1 MIRKILFFFLL
12 SLSFT
17 CFYSQKDLSISLE
30 GKVQNKENKENIFG
44 ATLYLMDKEV
54 FISKS
59 VSLSNGTF
67 LLTAKIPRSDTYDL
81 IVSKKACLPSVAK
94 VISSSFTSGIL
105 LNIAFLSCS
114 RKESAS
120 VLSTKS

>member
-12 SLSFT
+12 SLCFT
-17 CFYSQKDLSISLE
+17 RFYSQKDLSISLE
-30 GKVQNKENKENIFG
+30 GKVHDRENKENIFV
-44 ATLYLMDKEV
+44 ATLYLMDKDV

-81 IVSKKACLPSVAK
+81 IVSKNG
-94 VISSSFTSGIL
+94 FIL
-105 LNIAFLSCS
+105 KKNLN
-114 RKESAS
+114 
-120 VLSTKS
+120 